1 VQSNVRRFLEA
12 TETPPLLIACI
23 AHGEDPVFKGL
34 GEPSNKLAFE
44 VLCPERKRISSFFHF
59 VLQFLLRSGPHDH
72 KDIGKWS
79 PRPYGC
85 QAVLAVRTEFTAVDG
100 PDVLSIRAGD
110 RIVVG
115 EPRPA
120 AWFSYESI
128 ATPVTAGSMVDMLD
142 VAHISFGG

>member
-1 VQSNVRRFLEA
+1 
-12 TETPPLLIACI
+12 
-23 AHGEDPVFKGL
+23 
-34 GEPSNKLAFE
+34 
-44 VLCPERKRISSFFHF
+44 
-59 VLQFLLRSGPHDH
+59 VLQLLFRSGPHDH
-72 KDIGKWS
+72 EDIGKWS
-79 PRPYGC
+79 PRPSGC
-85 QAVLAVRTEFTAVDG
+85 QAVLAVRTELTAVDG

-142 VAHISFGG
+142 VAHISFDG

>member
-44 VLCPERKRISSFFHF
+44 VLCPERKRI
-59 VLQFLLRSGPHDH
+59 
-72 KDIGKWS
+72 
-79 PRPYGC
+79 
-85 QAVLAVRTEFTAVDG
+85 AVRTELTAVDG